1 MPWSIRRVDVAG
13 VQVRLNTPLKN
24 GSFHGEGNG
33 KQEVVENSEE
43 VEYLAGKADLNKRSR

>member
-1 MPWSIRRVDVAG
+1 MDVAG

-24 GSFHGEGNG
+24 GSFHGEGNR

-43 VEYLAGKADLNKRSR
+43 IEYLAGKADLNKRSR